1 MNIVEQVQNKIK
13 EEIRAA
19 VLRAGLAA
27 EEQIPDVILET
38 PKEKAHGDYST
49 NMAMQL
55 ARVAKKAPRMIAE
68 ALVENFDRSKAS
80 IEKIELAGPGFI
92 NFYMNNSYLTDLIPT
107 ILEAG
112 DQYGSTTVG
121 GGEKI
126 QVEFVSANPTGD
138 LHLGHARGAA
148 VGDSLCNILAKAG
161 YDVSREYYINDAGNQ
176 INNLA
181 LSVEARYFQALGL
194 ERDMPEDGYQG
205 ADIIGIG
212 KTLAEEFGDK
222 YVAVPDAE
230 RFEFFREYGLNVEM
244 EKLKQD
250 LADFRVGFD
259 VWYSETSLYKNGKI
273 DAALA
278 ALKESGY
285 VYELD
290 GATWLRSTDFGDDKD
305 RVLIKQDGSYTY
317 LTPDIAYHK
326 DKLER
331 GFEKLINI
339 WGADHHGYIP
349 RMKAAIQALGYDR
362 EALEVEIIQLVHLYK
377 NGEKMKMSKRT
388 GKAVT
393 MRDLVDEV
401 GLDATRYF
409 FAMRSS
415 DTHMDFDLDLAVSE
429 SNENPVYYAQYAH
442 ARICSILRAG
452 EEQGLMVDAGA
463 DFSLVALSEKEIDLL
478 KKLGEF
484 PSAVG
489 EAAVKR
495 VPHRITNYIFELAST
510 FHSFYNAEKVLDPEQ
525 PERTKAR
532 LGLVKTVQISLKNAL
547 ALIGVSAPEKM

>member
-1 MNIVEQVQNKIK
+1 MNIVEQVQSKIK
-13 EEIRAA
+13 DEIRAA
-19 VLRAGLAA
+19 VLKAGLAT
-27 EEQIPDVILET
+27 EGQIPDVILET

-55 ARVAKKAPRMIAE
+55 ARVAKKAPRIIAE
-68 ALVENFDRSKAS
+68 SLVEHFDHSKAS

-92 NFYMNNSYLTDLIPT
+92 NFYMNNSYLTELIPT
-107 ILEAG
+107 ILDAG
-112 DQYGSTTVG
+112 ETYGETNTG
-121 GGEKI
+121 NREKI

-181 LSVEARYFQALGL
+181 ISIEARYFQALGL
-194 ERDMPEDGYQG
+194 EKEMPEDGYHG

-222 YVAVPDAE
+222 YVNVAEKE
-230 RFEFFREYGLNVEM
+230 RFDFFREYGLKVEM
-244 EKLKQD
+244 AKLRKD
-250 LADFRVGFD
+250 LEDFRVGFD
-259 VWYSETSLYKNGKI
+259 VWFSETSLYKNGKI
-273 DAALA
+273 DEALA
-278 ALKESGY
+278 ALRESGY
-285 VYELD
+285 IFEED

-326 DKLER
+326 DKLDR

-349 RMKAAIQALGYDR
+349 RMKAALQALGYKADT
-362 EALEVEIIQLVHLYK
+362 LEVEIIQLVHLYK

-415 DTHMDFDLDLAVSE
+415 DTHLDFDLDLAVSE

-442 ARICSILRAG
+442 ARICSILRSG
-452 EEQGLMVDAGA
+452 EEQGLVVDRNA
-463 DFSLVALSEKEIDLL
+463 DFSLVASSEKEIDLL

-489 EAAVKR
+489 EAALKR

-510 FHSFYNAEKVLDPEQ
+510 FHSFYNAEKVLDPENQ
-525 PERTKAR
+525 ERSKAR
-532 LGLVKTVQISLKNAL
+532 LGLVKTVKVTLKNAL